1 MHGDNPTI
9 QVSKD
14 QLLEEASDLRICGS
28 EPEANRCLSM
38 LFYLIFQER
47 SYCGVEELL
56 LWWH

>member
-1 MHGDNPTI
+1 MMLHGDI
-9 QVSKD
+9 VSKD
-14 QLLEEASDLRICGS
+14 QWLEEASGDLRISGS
-28 EPEANRCLSM
+28 ELEANHCLSI